1 MEYRRFKP
9 KVDGFYIWIII
20 FTAILLA
27 AVTVLA
33 ATQAL
38 ALLIVI
44 PVDLITVY
52 FLITSLF
59 GYVELRE
66 TVVFIKFGFFMKR
79 EIPYS
84 KIRALT
90 KEHKLYSDSMMSLKH
105 SKDHVNIKYG
115 KFDIVSV
122 SVKDSD
128 ELIEEINKRRA

>member
-1 MEYRRFKP
+1 
-9 KVDGFYIWIII
+9 
-20 FTAILLA
+20 
-27 AVTVLA
+27 VLA

-66 TVVFIKFGFFMKR
+66 TGVFIKFGFFMKR

-84 KIRALT
+84 KIRGLT
-90 KEHKLYSDSMMSLKH
+90 KEKRIYSDSMMSLKH

-128 ELIEEINKRRA
+128 ELIKEINKRRA